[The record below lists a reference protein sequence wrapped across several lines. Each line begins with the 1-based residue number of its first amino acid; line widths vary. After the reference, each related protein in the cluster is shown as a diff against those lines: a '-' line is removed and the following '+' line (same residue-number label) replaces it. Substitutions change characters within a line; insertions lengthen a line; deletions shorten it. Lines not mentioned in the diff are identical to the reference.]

1 MPTHKPNVGPG
12 FFGDFG
18 ADDMELYE
26 ALNEIIANSIDSW
39 IEEGCGKRSARPEL
53 KIEITTNT
61 SFISVEDN
69 AGGMNEEELKAGM
82 GLKDSVKEDRPC
94 HEQMM
99 GMYGSGL
106 KAAVASLGYHFEMI
120 SKSQGEKVY
129 HYVFPLKKMQEEN
142 EFLTSIEEGY
152 NSDSPLKEVD
162 LKKILKL
169 TKNKSG
175 TGVYISDLKNPNYDP
190 AGLSDYLG
198 MSWRFFI
205 KGEHYKDTFGP
216 PVKILLNGSLVKDPP
231 LGEDKN
237 PQDFTRVDFDEI
249 HEFKEKINGSQE
261 TFKVKIAGSVW
272 VNYTGG
278 SSDAGGVT
286 IYRRGQCIKIRS
298 GYENKSKSIGGY
310 VSPEN
315 SRIEA
320 LIECGD
326 LVVNQKKTNIDYS
339 KKVNQE
345 VAKFIK
351 NFIPYNLTN
360 SQTGFGEDL
369 MNNVEKFNE
378 WKLNKW
384 WSHFE
389 TKGYKPPKELV
400 KLVGKKGAT
409 GGGSDIPPGGGGG
422 SDIPPGGGGDE
433 PEVVMFKPLNKEKFI
448 FNDEEYKIQVNL
460 STLDGTKIYDYYPD
474 KGARTINIM
483 VDNNL
488 SNLKDS
494 FNKDITKV
502 VNKEVSS
509 SYAELSLNFIIQSV
523 VKAFLI
529 SQGMNIVEAQ
539 NCSNS
544 WLINVYKA

>member
-1 MPTHKPNVGPG
+1 MPTHKPDVGAG
-12 FFGDFG
+12 FFADFG

-39 IEEGCGKRSARPEL
+39 IEEGCKKRSARPNL

-61 SFISVEDN
+61 KLISVEDN
-69 AGGMNEEELKAGM
+69 AGGMDDEQLKAGM
-82 GLKDSVKEDRPC
+82 GLRDSIKEDRPC

-106 KAAVASLGYHFEMI
+106 KAAVASLGNHFEMV
-120 SKSQGEKVY
+120 SKRQGEKAY
-129 HYVFPLKKMQEEN
+129 HYVFPLKKMRDEN
-142 EFLTSIEEGY
+142 NFLTSIEEGY
-152 NSDSPLKEVD
+152 NPESSSKETD

-175 TGVYISDLKNPNYDP
+175 TGVYISELKNPNYDP

-198 MSWRFFI
+198 ISWRFFI
-205 KGEHYKDTFGP
+205 KGDHYKDTFGP
-216 PVKILLNGSLVKDPP
+216 PVQILLNGSLVKNPP
-231 LGEDKN
+231 LGEGKN
-237 PQDFTRVDFDEI
+237 PQDLTKVDFDET
-249 HEFKEKINGSQE
+249 HEFREKINGSQE

-278 SSDAGGVT
+278 TSDAGGVT

-298 GYENKSKSIGGY
+298 GYEKTDHIGGY
-310 VSPEN
+310 VGPEN

-320 LIECGD
+320 LIECTD

-351 NFIPYNLTN
+351 NFIPYNITN
-360 SQTGFGEDL
+360 SSTGFGEDL

-384 WSHFE
+384 WGHFAE
-389 TKGYKPPKELV
+389 KGYKPPKELTN
-400 KLVGKKGAT
+400 LVSR
-409 GGGSDIPPGGGGG
+409 GGGVNDPPVG
-422 SDIPPGGGGDE
+422 DPPVGFPPVGDPPVDE
-433 PEVVMFKPLNKEKFI
+433 PDIVIFKPISENKFI
-448 FNDEEYKIQVNL
+448 FNDEEYTIQVNI
-460 STLDGTKIYDYYPD
+460 SKMDGAKIYDYYPD
-474 KGARTINIM
+474 TGERTINIS
-483 VDNNL
+483 VDNSL
-488 SNLKDS
+488 SSVKES

-502 VNKEVSS
+502 VNKENSS
-509 SYAELSLNFIIQSV
+509 TYANLTLNFVIQTV
-523 VKAFLI
+523 LQAFLI
-529 SQGMNIVEAQ
+529 SQGLSRVEAH
-539 NCSNS
+539 NYSNA

>member
-1 MPTHKPNVGPG
+1 MPTHKPNVGAG
-12 FFGDFG
+12 FFADFG

-69 AGGMNEEELKAGM
+69 AGGMNEEQLKAGM
-82 GLKDSVKEDRPC
+82 GLRDSVKEDRPC

-106 KAAVASLGYHFEMI
+106 KAAVASLGNHFEMI
-120 SKSQGEKVY
+120 SKRQGEKAY
-129 HYVFPLKKMQEEN
+129 HYVFPLKKMREEN
-142 EFLTSIEEGY
+142 DFLTSIEEGY
-152 NSDSPLKEVD
+152 NPESSSKETD

-198 MSWRFFI
+198 ISWRFFI
-205 KGEHYKDTFGP
+205 KGTHYKDTFGL
-216 PVKILLNGSLVKDPP
+216 PVKIVLNGSIVKDPP
-231 LGEDKN
+231 LGEGKN
-237 PQDFTRVDFDEI
+237 PQDHTRVDFDEV
-249 HEFKEKINGSQE
+249 HEYKEKINGVS
-261 TFKVKIAGSVW
+261 TTIPVKISGSVW
-272 VNYTGG
+272 LNYEGG
-278 SSDAGGVT
+278 TSDAGGVT
-286 IYRRGQCIKIRS
+286 VYRRGQCIKIRS
-298 GYENKSKSIGGY
+298 GYENKTKSIGGY
-310 VSPEN
+310 VSDEN
-315 SRIEA
+315 ARIEA
-320 LIECGD
+320 FIECPD
-326 LVVNQKKTNIDYS
+326 LVVNQKKTDIDYS
-339 KKVNQE
+339 KKVNTE
-345 VAKFIK
+345 VAKFMK
-351 NFIPYNLTN
+351 NFVPYNLTN
-360 SQTGFGEDL
+360 SSRGFNQDF
-369 MNNVEKFNE
+369 MDNVEKFNE
-378 WKLNKW
+378 WKLNTW

-400 KLVGKKGAT
+400 KLVGKKGTT
-409 GGGSDIPPGGGGG
+409 GGRDITPGGGGGGGDIPPGGG
-422 SDIPPGGGGDE
+422 DDE

-448 FNDEEYKIQVNL
+448 YNDEEYKIQVNL

-474 KGARTINIM
+474 KGEHTINIL

-488 SNLKDS
+488 SNIKES

-502 VNKEVSS
+502 VNQEVNS
-509 SYAELSLNFIIQSV
+509 SYADLSLNFIIQSV
-523 VKAFLI
+523 IKAFLI

>member
-1 MPTHKPNVGPG
+1 MPAHIPNVGPG

-61 SFISVEDN
+61 NLISVEDN
-69 AGGMNEEELKAGM
+69 AGGMSDEELKAGM

-120 SKSQGEKVY
+120 SKRQGEKVY

-142 EFLTSIEEGY
+142 KFLTSIEEGY
-152 NSDSPLKEVD
+152 NPESPLKEKD

-205 KGEHYKDTFGP
+205 NGDHYKDTFGP
-216 PVKILLNGSLVKDPP
+216 PVKIFLNGSIVKDPP
-231 LGEDKN
+231 LGEGKN
-237 PQDFTRVDFDEI
+237 PQEYTRVDFDEI
-249 HEFKEKINGSQE
+249 HEYKEKINGVS
-261 TFKVKIAGSVW
+261 TPVPIKITGSVW
-272 VNYTGG
+272 LNYEGG
-278 SSDAGGVT
+278 TSDAGGVT
-286 IYRRGQCIKIRS
+286 VYRRGQCIKIRS

-310 VSPEN
+310 VSDEN
-315 SRIEA
+315 ARIEA
-320 LIECGD
+320 FIECSD

-339 KKVNQE
+339 KKVNTE
-345 VAKFIK
+345 VAKFMK
-351 NFIPYNLTN
+351 NFVPYNLTN
-360 SQTGFGEDL
+360 SSRGFNQDF
-369 MNNVEKFNE
+369 MDNVEKFNE
-378 WKLNKW
+378 WKLNTW

-389 TKGYKPPKELV
+389 TKGYKPPRELV
-400 KLVGKKGAT
+400 RLVGRRGT
-409 GGGSDIPPGGGGG
+409 SGGGSDTPSGGG
-422 SDIPPGGGGDE
+422 DDE
-433 PEVVMFKPLNKEKFI
+433 PEVVVFKPLNEEKFI

-460 STLDGTKIYDYYPD
+460 NPLDGTKIYDYYPD
-474 KGARTINIM
+474 KGEHTINIV

-502 VNKEVSS
+502 INQEVNS
-509 SYAELSLNFIIQSV
+509 SYADLSLNFIIQSV
-523 VKAFLI
+523 IKSFLN
-529 SQGMNIVEAQ
+529 SQGMNIIEAQ

>member
-1 MPTHKPNVGPG
+1 MPTHKPNVGAG
-12 FFGDFG
+12 FFADFG

-69 AGGMNEEELKAGM
+69 AGGMNEEQLKAGM
-82 GLKDSVKEDRPC
+82 GLRDSVKEDRPC

-106 KAAVASLGYHFEMI
+106 KAAVASLGNHFEMV
-120 SKSQGEKVY
+120 SKRQGEKAY
-129 HYVFPLKKMQEEN
+129 HYVFPLKKMRDEN
-142 EFLTSIEEGY
+142 DFLTSIEEGY
-152 NSDSPLKEVD
+152 NPESSSKETD

-339 KKVNQE
+339 KKVKQE

-433 PEVVMFKPLNKEKFI
+433 PEVVMFKPLNKESLFLMMKNIKF
-448 FNDEEYKIQVNL
+448 KL
-460 STLDGTKIYDYYPD
+460 IYLLWMEQRFMITILI
-474 KGARTINIM
+474 GARTINIM

-509 SYAELSLNFIIQSV
+509 SYAELS
-523 VKAFLI
+523 
-529 SQGMNIVEAQ
+529 
-539 NCSNS
+539 
-544 WLINVYKA
+544 